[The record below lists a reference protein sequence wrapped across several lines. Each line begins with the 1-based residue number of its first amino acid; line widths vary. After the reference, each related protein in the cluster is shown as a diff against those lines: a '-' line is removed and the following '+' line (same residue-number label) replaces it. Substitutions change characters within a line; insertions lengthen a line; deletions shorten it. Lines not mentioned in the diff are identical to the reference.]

1 MHLLVFSPQSHFIWA
16 DRDLRIERQCAHWET
31 GRPFLL
37 MCWSGRSVAQEELR
51 VSTIDQCL
59 TAAVVVVVVAVA
71 VAGYTTHPTALGN
84 QEKAKCTYEKT
95 GN

>member
-1 MHLLVFSPQSHFIWA
+1 MLVFSPQSHFICA

-37 MCWSGRSVAQEELR
+37 MCWSGRSVEQKSCELA
-51 VSTIDQCL
+51 IDVLRTPAC
-59 TAAVVVVVVAVA
+59 VVVVAVA
-71 VAGYTTHPTALGN
+71 VACYTMHDAPAICSATTKK
-84 QEKAKCTYEKT
+84 KAKKQTN

>member
-1 MHLLVFSPQSHFIWA
+1 M
-16 DRDLRIERQCAHWET
+16 
-31 GRPFLL
+31 

-71 VAGYTTHPTALGN
+71 VAAAGYTTHPAALGS
-84 QEKAKCTYEKT
+84 QEKAKCTHEKT